1 MTVLLAQAIA
11 QYRDDSKVNNRL
23 IKALAEALNGGVRP
37 DWVVR
42 EKKERQHEGRIRVCH
57 ARSLEE

>member
-1 MTVLLAQAIA
+1 MAQAIA

-42 EKKERQHEGRIRVCH
+42 FFYI
-57 ARSLEE
+57 LE